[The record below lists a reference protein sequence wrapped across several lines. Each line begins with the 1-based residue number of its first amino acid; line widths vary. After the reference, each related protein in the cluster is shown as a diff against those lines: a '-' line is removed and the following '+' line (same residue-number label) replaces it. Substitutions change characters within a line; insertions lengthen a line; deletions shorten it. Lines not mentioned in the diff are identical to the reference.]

1 MGGGS
6 VLVDAIWSPRLHP
19 SSRTDNWCKPLRPT
33 APLSTLGRSILK
45 GGGGLYMWPYG
56 SRPGKPSICC
66 QSNSAPSALTHEGEQ
81 PQVSRA
87 ALALPLCTLIEPS
100 CLLAGRA
107 QGSQQQMAGQGAPK
121 RHAVR
126 SGELYRLMWVEV
138 QDGSRF
144 CEVPTCRLSRTRTM
158 QSVRATAGSAQALG
172 RCAASDAQ
180 RMTPRT
186 GVQTDV
192 SRRPAW
198 RLEAATFASLLP
210 SLTQ

>member
-1 MGGGS
+1 M
-6 VLVDAIWSPRLHP
+6 VDAIWSPRLHP

-100 CLLAGRA
+100 CLSAGRA
-107 QGSQQQMAGQGAPK
+107 CMLQGSQQQMAGQGAPK

-144 CEVPTCRLSRTRTM
+144 CEVPTCRPPMGQVHAISMGHGGLSTST
-158 QSVRATAGSAQALG
+158 GALRSK
-172 RCAASDAQ
+172 RCTTCDPADRSPDRREPGMEARGGDLCLAAAV
-180 RMTPRT
+180 PHP
-186 GVQTDV
+186 V
-192 SRRPAW
+192 
-198 RLEAATFASLLP
+198 E
-210 SLTQ
+210 